1 MTSIR
6 DHVIEGIKN
15 GISMKGVSVKPAYSV
30 SKIAPPLVSVDE
42 RPSNEGIYIENQPA
56 IVPVRFTIECYAK
69 QGTFYGVKMSAEQA
83 AFKLANEVDTVM
95 NTTFGLSLLGEAT
108 IAPYTNDT
116 TVKRVV
122 SRYSGYLDTRTNLIY
137 RRVSV

>member
-6 DHVIEGIKN
+6 DYVIEALKD
-15 GISMKGVSVKPAYSV
+15 GISMNGVSVKPAYSV
-30 SKIAPPLVSVDE
+30 SRITPPLISVDE
-42 RPSNEGIYIENQPA
+42 RPSNEGVYIENQPA

-69 QGTFYGVKMSAEQA
+69 QGSKMSAEQA
-83 AFKLANEVDTVM
+83 ALKLANEVDTIM
-95 NTTFGLSLLGEAT
+95 NVKLGLSLLGEAT